1 MGHVVRPL
9 QARINTVLIT
19 PSHHM
24 CVVYQCDVVGVLD
37 IREDVPLSASQRGTE
52 EGAHQYFRTTGPSVS
67 APWTTLARHSPPVLV
82 LFCSVLSLVLSSTSP
97 SFLLL

>member
-24 CVVYQCDVVGVLD
+24 RVVYQCDVVGVLD
-37 IREDVPLSASQRGTE
+37 IREHASLSASQRGKE

-67 APWTTLARHSPPVLV
+67 APWTAIAHHGPPVRV
-82 LFCSVLSLVLSSTSP
+82 LFCFVLSLVLSSTSP